1 MTGSPKLLGIVNVTE
16 DSFSDGGQFLDRD
29 AALAHARTLAAHGA
43 DVIDLGA
50 AASNPDARPVSPE
63 LEIERLAPLVDTLVS
78 EGLRLSIDSCA
89 PETQCWAISHGVKY
103 LNDIHGFA
111 HPKIYP
117 ALAASQVGLIMMH
130 ALRWGPAKRDG
141 ETPRG
146 VFDSILAFFESRIA
160 SLCGAG
166 IDRRRLILDPGM
178 GFFLGKNPETSL
190 FVLRRISELKKAFDL
205 PVLVSVSRKSF
216 LRAIT
221 GRSPPD
227 SGPATLAAE
236 LFAAGQGADY
246 IRTHDPAALEDALA
260 VMRSLGLGPGQS
272 DLNPAQILQRFGE
285 NPLL

>member
-1 MTGSPKLLGIVNVTE
+1 VTGSPKLLGIVNVTE
-16 DSFSDGGQFLDRD
+16 DSFSDGNRFLARD
-29 AALAHARTLAAHGA
+29 AALAQARTLAAQGA
-43 DVIDLGA
+43 DIIDLGA

-63 LEIERLAPLVDTLVS
+63 LEIERLAPLVDTLVC
-78 EGLRLSIDSCA
+78 EGLSLSIDSFA
-89 PETQCWAISHGVKY
+89 PGTQCWAISHGVKY
-103 LNDIHGFA
+103 LNDVHGFS
-111 HPKIYP
+111 HPEIYP
-117 ALAASQVGLIMMH
+117 ALAASQVGLITMH
-130 ALRWGPAKRDG
+130 GLRRGPAGRND

-178 GFFLGKNPETSL
+178 GFFLGSNPETSL
-190 FVLRRISELKKAFDL
+190 FVLRRISDLKKAFDL

-216 LRAIT
+216 LRAVT
-221 GRSPPD
+221 GRTPAD

-246 IRTHDPAALEDALA
+246 IRTHDPGALEDALT
-260 VMRSLGLGPGQS
+260 VMRSLGPGLDQS
-272 DLNPAQILQRFGE
+272 DLDPPQILQRFSE

>member
-166 IDRRRLILDPGM
+166 IDRRRLILDPQGTVAAEIAAAKGFRVLLCM
-178 GFFLGKNPETSL
+178 GPTPTRIIESPSSNVPCPWATAAGRRTSG
-190 FVLRRISELKKAFDL
+190 RCSARW
-205 PVLVSVSRKSF
+205 
-216 LRAIT
+216 RAI
-221 GRSPPD
+221 RR
-227 SGPATLAAE
+227 A
-236 LFAAGQGADY
+236 
-246 IRTHDPAALEDALA
+246 
-260 VMRSLGLGPGQS
+260 
-272 DLNPAQILQRFGE
+272 
-285 NPLL
+285 